1 MSKIYYQNV
10 EKILSC
16 EIKGNFYVY
25 KITFPDATKDGI
37 TPYYYGRKSC
47 KGDIKNDN
55 YIGSPI
61 KYRNV
66 FLEQIEK
73 NNKIVKEIIKT
84 FSDTV
89 ECGIFEE
96 GLIKNHYKNPGCL
109 NGSLFSP
116 FLTHQQLIENTKKA
130 YAAGLGKLTN
140 DERKRIQR
148 EGIKKKLDSNS
159 LEDYFKKIGS
169 NGGKIGGKK
178 AYKNKN
184 GIHNLNDHRVVA
196 GRAKGHKKIAE
207 KYGKEFSLIDP
218 KGNLVKEK
226 NLAKF
231 CRENN
236 LNKGNIKLLLRGKI
250 KSSLGWKK
258 PN

>member
-1 MSKIYYQNV
+1 MSKIYYQDV
-10 EKILSC
+10 EKIISC
-16 EIKGNFYVY
+16 EIKGRFYVY
-25 KITFPDATKDGI
+25 KITFPEAIKDGVM
-37 TPYYYGRKSC
+37 PYYYGRKSY
-47 KGDIKNDN
+47 KGNIVNDN

-61 KYRNV
+61 KYKDI

-73 NNKIVKEIIKT
+73 NNRIIKEIIQT
-84 FSDTV
+84 FSDTT
-89 ECGIFEE
+89 ECGAFEE
-96 GLIKNHYKNPGCL
+96 NLIKNNYKNPGCL

-116 FLTHQQLIENTKKA
+116 FLTHKQLIENTKKA

-140 DERKRIQR
+140 DERKRIQKQ
-148 EGIKKKLDSNS
+148 GIKKKLGIDS
-159 LEDYFKKIGS
+159 LENYFKTIGS

-178 AYKNKN
+178 VYENKN
-184 GIHNLNDHRVVA
+184 GIHDLNNPLVIA

-207 KYGKEFSLIDP
+207 KYGKEFSLINP
-218 KGNLVKEK
+218 EGRLIKAK

-236 LNKGNIKLLLRGKI
+236 LNRGNIKLLLKGKI
-250 KSSLGWKK
+250 KSSLGWRK